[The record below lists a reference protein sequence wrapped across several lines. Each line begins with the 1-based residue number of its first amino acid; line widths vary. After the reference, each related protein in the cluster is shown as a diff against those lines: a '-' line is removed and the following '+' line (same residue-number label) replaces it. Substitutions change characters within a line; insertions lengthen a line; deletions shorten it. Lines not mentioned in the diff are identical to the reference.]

1 MLYGIAMDAA
11 MGVIRNAFE
20 PFVCVVKLYDYQKL
34 LRLDVFELDGT
45 PLLSVPMILASD
57 VIDSERLRAEIQ
69 AARARLQQRGFTLK
83 AWAPP
88 RKLGQSGREAKTPS

>member
-1 MLYGIAMDAA
+1 MLDGIAMDAA

-45 PLLSVPMILASD
+45 PLLSVPMIWASD
-57 VIDSERLRAEIQ
+57 AIEPERLRGEIL
-69 AARARLQQRGFTLK
+69 AARSRLQRRGFSLQ
-83 AWAPP
+83 AWVPP
-88 RKLGQSGREAKTPS
+88 RKLGKEWQESQDL

>member
-1 MLYGIAMDAA
+1 
-11 MGVIRNAFE
+11 
-20 PFVCVVKLYDYQKL
+20 
-34 LRLDVFELDGT
+34 
-45 PLLSVPMILASD
+45 MILASD

-88 RKLGQSGREAKTPS
+88 RKLGQSGREAKTFS